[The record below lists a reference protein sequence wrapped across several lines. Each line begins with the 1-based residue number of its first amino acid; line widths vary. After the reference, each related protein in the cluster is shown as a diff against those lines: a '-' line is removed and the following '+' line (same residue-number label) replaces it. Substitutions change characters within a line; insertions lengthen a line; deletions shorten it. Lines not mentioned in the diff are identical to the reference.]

1 MDTATRRAN
10 RPRPSWISRFW
21 AVVKYEML
29 WNIRKKKFIGLLIA
43 AFALITVQF
52 ALPAIFEVGQ
62 NPEFAVTFSAG
73 NLVFFLFAIVTVMN
87 SISGEFESGTIVPLL
102 TKPVSRTMVFLG
114 KLFAAF
120 IIIIVT
126 YAVLFTYATIGGIF
140 VYGPQENLHLV
151 PLVLLGNIISTFIWV
166 AIVLAIGSISK
177 NSLLA
182 ALGALG
188 LFISLTFAGSII
200 ISFSDQPEILN
211 YMPGSGASGI
221 LNVAQRSQNITI
233 QNITIPA
240 NSVATGTD
248 SIGTNLVNYAL
259 YPSANVTVTRTDYIS
274 ATPEQ
279 PPQVIQLY
287 TESIGIIVLRSIAVA
302 FTYIFVFLFVAWYAF
317 KRAQI
322 LE

>member
-52 ALPAIFEVGQ
+52 ALPALFEVGQ
-62 NPEFAVTFSAG
+62 NPDFAVTFSAG

-120 IIIIVT
+120 IIVIVT

-211 YMPGSGASGI
+211 YIPGSGASGI

-240 NSVATGTD
+240 NTVATGTD

-259 YPSANVTVTRTDYIS
+259 YPSANVTVTRTDYFS
-274 ATPEQ
+274 ATSGQ
-279 PPQVIQLY
+279 PPPVIQLY
-287 TESIGIIVLRSIAVA
+287 TESIGFIVLRSIAVA
-302 FTYIFVFLFVAWYAF
+302 FTYIFVFLLIAWYAF

>member
-29 WNIRKKKFIGLLIA
+29 WNIRKKKFAGIIIA
-43 AFALITVQF
+43 AFALITVEL
-52 ALPAIFEVGQ
+52 ALPAVFAVGQ
-62 NPEFAVTFSAG
+62 NPDFAATFSAG

-126 YAVLFTYATIGGIF
+126 YAVLFTYSTIGGIF

-151 PLVLLGNIISTFIWV
+151 PLALIGDAISTFIWV
-166 AIVLAIGSISK
+166 AIVLAVGSISK

-188 LFISLTFAGSII
+188 LFISLTFAVSIVT
-200 ISFSDQPEILN
+200 SFSNQPQILN
-211 YMPGSGASGI
+211 YIPGSGASGT

-233 QNITIPA
+233 ENITISA
-240 NSVATGTD
+240 NLISTGTD
-248 SIGTNLVNYAL
+248 SVGTNLANYAL
-259 YPSANVTVTRTDYIS
+259 YPSANVTVTRTDYFAAS
-274 ATPEQ
+274 SGQ
-279 PPQVIQLY
+279 PPPVIQLY

>member
-29 WNIRKKKFIGLLIA
+29 WNIRKKKFVGLLIA
-43 AFALITVQF
+43 AFALITVSL
-52 ALPAIFEVGQ
+52 ALPAVFQVGQ
-62 NPEFAVTFSAG
+62 NPDFAVTFSAG

-126 YAVLFTYATIGGIF
+126 YAVLFTYSTIGGII

-151 PLVLLGNIISTFIWV
+151 PLVLLGDVISTFIWV
-166 AIVLAIGSISK
+166 AIVLAVGSISK
-177 NSLLA
+177 SSLIA
-182 ALGALG
+182 ALSALG
-188 LFISLTFAGSII
+188 LFIALTFASSII
-200 ISFSDQPEILN
+200 TSFSNQPELLN
-211 YMPGSGASGI
+211 YIPGSGATGT

-233 QNITIPA
+233 QNITISA
-240 NSVATGTD
+240 NSIATGTD

-259 YPSANVTVTRTDYIS
+259 YPSATVNVTRTDYFL
-274 ATPEQ
+274 ATPGQ
-279 PPQVIQLY
+279 PPSVIQLY
-287 TESIGIIVLRSIAVA
+287 TESIGFIVLRSIAVA
-302 FTYIFVFLFVAWYAF
+302 FAYIFVFLLIGWYAF

>member
-1 MDTATRRAN
+1 MTTIVRRSERA
-10 RPRPSWISRFW
+10 RPSWISRFW

-29 WNIRKKKFIGLLIA
+29 WNIRKKKFIGLVIA
-43 AFALITVQF
+43 AFALITVAL

-62 NPEFAVTFSAG
+62 NPDFAVTFSAG
-73 NLVFFLFAIVTVMN
+73 NLVFFLFAIVTAMN

-126 YAVLFTYATIGGIF
+126 YAILFTYSTIGGII

-151 PLVLLGNIISTFIWV
+151 PLALIGDIISTFIWV
-166 AIVLAIGSISK
+166 AIVLAVGSISK
-177 NSLLA
+177 SSLIA

-188 LFISLTFAGSII
+188 LFIALTFAVSIVT
-200 ISFSDQPEILN
+200 SFSNQPEVLN
-211 YMPGSGASGI
+211 YIPGSGASGT
-221 LNVAQRSQNITI
+221 LNVTQRSQNITI
-233 QNITIPA
+233 QNITISA
-240 NSVATGTD
+240 NLISTGTD
-248 SIGTNLVNYAL
+248 SIGTNLANYAL
-259 YPSANVTVTRTDYIS
+259 YPSANVTVTRTDYFS
-274 ATPEQ
+274 ATSGQ

-287 TESIGIIVLRSIAVA
+287 TESIGFIVLRSIAVA
-302 FTYIFVFLFVAWYAF
+302 FVYIFVFLFVAWYAF
-317 KRAQI
+317 RRAQI

>member
-10 RPRPSWISRFW
+10 RPHPSWISRFW

-29 WNIRKKKFIGLLIA
+29 WNIRKKKFVGLLIA

-52 ALPAIFEVGQ
+52 ALPAVFQVGQ
-62 NPEFAVTFSAG
+62 NPDFAVTFSAG

-126 YAVLFTYATIGGIF
+126 YAVLFTYSTIGGIF

-151 PLVLLGNIISTFIWV
+151 PLALIGDVISTFIWV
-166 AIVLAIGSISK
+166 AIVLAVGSLSK
-177 NSLLA
+177 NSMLA

-188 LFISLTFAGSII
+188 LFISLTFAVSIVT
-200 ISFSDQPEILN
+200 SFSNQPEILN
-211 YMPGSGASGI
+211 YIPGSGATGV

-233 QNITIPA
+233 QNITIPS

-248 SIGTNLVNYAL
+248 SIGINLVNYAL
-259 YPSANVTVTRTDYIS
+259 YPSANVTVTRIDFFSTTS
-274 ATPEQ
+274 GQ
-279 PPQVIQLY
+279 SPPIIQLY
-287 TESIGIIVLRSIAVA
+287 TESIGIIVLRAIAVA
-302 FTYIFVFLFVAWYAF
+302 FTYILVFLFVAWYAF

>member
-1 MDTATRRAN
+1 MDTATHRPNRAH
-10 RPRPSWISRFW
+10 PSWRTRFW

-29 WNIRKKKFIGLLIA
+29 WNIRKKKFIGLVIA

-52 ALPAIFEVGQ
+52 ALPAMFEVGQ
-62 NPEFAVTFSAG
+62 NPDFAVTFSAG

-126 YAVLFTYATIGGIF
+126 YAVLFTYSTIGGII

-151 PLVLLGNIISTFIWV
+151 PLVLLGDVISTFIWV
-166 AIVLAIGSISK
+166 AIVLAVGSISK
-177 NSLLA
+177 SSLIA
-182 ALGALG
+182 ALSALG
-188 LFISLTFAGSII
+188 LFIALTFAVSIVT
-200 ISFSDQPEILN
+200 SFSNQPEILN
-211 YMPGSGASGI
+211 YIPGSGATGT

-233 QNITIPA
+233 QNITISA

-248 SIGTNLVNYAL
+248 SIGTNLANYVL
-259 YPSANVTVTRTDYIS
+259 YPSATVNITRIDYFS
-274 ATPEQ
+274 ATPGQ

-287 TESIGIIVLRSIAVA
+287 TEPIGFIVLRSIAVA
-302 FTYIFVFLFVAWYAF
+302 FVYIFVFLFIAWYAF

>member
-29 WNIRKKKFIGLLIA
+29 WNIRKKKFVGLLIV
-43 AFALITVQF
+43 AFALITVSL

-62 NPEFAVTFSAG
+62 NPDFAVTFSAG

-120 IIIIVT
+120 LIIIVT
-126 YAVLFTYATIGGIF
+126 YAVLFTYSTIGGII

-151 PLVLLGNIISTFIWV
+151 PLALIGDVISTFIWV
-166 AIVLAIGSISK
+166 AIVLAVGSISK

-182 ALGALG
+182 ALGAFG
-188 LFISLTFAGSII
+188 LFITLTFAGSII
-200 ISFSDQPEILN
+200 TGFSDQPEILN
-211 YMPGSGASGI
+211 YIPGSGASGI

-233 QNITIPA
+233 QNITISA

-248 SIGTNLVNYAL
+248 SIGPNLANYAL

-274 ATPEQ
+274 ATPEH
-279 PPQVIQLY
+279 PFQVIPLY

>member
-1 MDTATRRAN
+1 
-10 RPRPSWISRFW
+10 
-21 AVVKYEML
+21 V
-29 WNIRKKKFIGLLIA
+29 
-43 AFALITVQF
+43 
-52 ALPAIFEVGQ
+52 FEVGQ
-62 NPEFAVTFSAG
+62 NPDFAATFSAG

-126 YAVLFTYATIGGIF
+126 YAVLFTYSTIGGII

-151 PLVLLGNIISTFIWV
+151 PLALIGDIISTFIWV
-166 AIVLAIGSISK
+166 AIVLAVGSISK

-188 LFISLTFAGSII
+188 LFITLTFAVSIV
-200 ISFSDQPEILN
+200 STFSNQPDVLN
-211 YMPGSGASGI
+211 YVPGSGATGV

-233 QNITIPA
+233 QNITISA

-259 YPSANVTVTRTDYIS
+259 YPSANVTVTRTDVF
-274 ATPEQ
+274 ATTPGQ
-279 PPQVIQLY
+279 PPPVIPLY
-287 TESIGIIVLRSIAVA
+287 TESTALVALRSIAVA
-302 FTYIFVFLFVAWYAF
+302 FVYIFVFLFVAWYAF